1 MPAKEQQDRTLSEY
15 VVREAVE
22 KGMDTPLRDVIVEAV
37 DEAEGGSSGGRMLPM
52 AGALVGLGAAAGY
65 LLGSRETDFGAED
78 VSLESVEEPEI
89 IDEVTGDDED
99 SSDEMGGET
108 EPADGSSGSWLRR
121 ILIGVGIVAAVAFAR
136 RRMQSSEEDEWEPIE
151 EFETAV
157 SDEDED
163 EGEDEGEEEEAEAES
178 EDEGEEEEEAEAE
191 QGEEEEE
198 EEE

>member
-22 KGMDTPLRDVIVEAV
+22 KGMDTPLREVIVEAV
-37 DEAEGGSSGGRMLPM
+37 EEAEGGSSGGRTLPL

-65 LLGSRETDFGAED
+65 LLGSRETELESED
-78 VSLESVEEPEI
+78 ISLESVEEPEI
-89 IDEVTGDDED
+89 IDEVTGDGED
-99 SSDEMGGET
+99 SSDEMGGDVESET
-108 EPADGSSGSWLRR
+108 ADGSSGSWLRR

-157 SDEDED
+157 SDEDE
-163 EGEDEGEEEEAEAES
+163 GEEEAEGEEEEAEAES
-178 EDEGEEEEEAEAE
+178 EDEEEAEAE
-191 QGEEEEE
+191 QDEEEEE
-198 EEE
+198 EE

>member
-37 DEAEGGSSGGRMLPM
+37 DEAEGGSSGGRTLPL

-99 SSDEMGGET
+99 SSDEMGGALESET
-108 EPADGSSGSWLRR
+108 ADGSSGSWLRR

-157 SDEDED
+157 SDEDE
-163 EGEDEGEEEEAEAES
+163 GEEEAEGEAEETEAES
-178 EDEGEEEEEAEAE
+178 EDEEEAEAE
-191 QGEEEEE
+191 QDEEEEE
-198 EEE
+198 EEEE

>member
-22 KGMDTPLRDVIVEAV
+22 KGMDTPLREVIVEAV
-37 DEAEGGSSGGRMLPM
+37 EEAEGGSSGGRTIPL

-65 LLGSRETDFGAED
+65 LLGSRETELESED
-78 VSLESVEEPEI
+78 ISLESVEEPEI
-89 IDEVTGDDED
+89 IDEVTGDGED
-99 SSDEMGGET
+99 SSDEMGGDVESET
-108 EPADGSSGSWLRR
+108 ADGSSGSWLRR

-157 SDEDED
+157 SDEDE
-163 EGEDEGEEEEAEAES
+163 GEEEAEGEEEEAEAES
-178 EDEGEEEEEAEAE
+178 EDEEEAEAE
-191 QGEEEEE
+191 QDEEEEE
-198 EEE
+198 EE

>member
-37 DEAEGGSSGGRMLPM
+37 DEAEGGSSGGRTLPL

-99 SSDEMGGET
+99 SSDEMGGAVESET
-108 EPADGSSGSWLRR
+108 TDGSSGSWLRR

-157 SDEDED
+157 SDEDE
-163 EGEDEGEEEEAEAES
+163 GEEESEGEEEETEAES
-178 EDEGEEEEEAEAE
+178 EDEEEAEGE
-191 QGEEEEE
+191 DEETEEEEE
-198 EEE
+198 E

>member
-22 KGMDTPLRDVIVEAV
+22 KGMDTPLREVIVEAV
-37 DEAEGGSSGGRMLPM
+37 EEAEGGSSGGRTLPL

-65 LLGSRETDFGAED
+65 LLGSRETELESED
-78 VSLESVEEPEI
+78 ISLESVEEPEI
-89 IDEVTGDDED
+89 IDEVTGDED
-99 SSDEMGGET
+99 SSDEMGGDVESET
-108 EPADGSSGSWLRR
+108 ADGSSGSWLRR

-157 SDEDED
+157 SDEDE
-163 EGEDEGEEEEAEAES
+163 GEEEAEGEEEEAEAES
-178 EDEGEEEEEAEAE
+178 EDEEEAEAE
-191 QGEEEEE
+191 QDEEEEE
-198 EEE
+198 EE

>member
-22 KGMDTPLRDVIVEAV
+22 KGMDTPLREVIVEAV
-37 DEAEGGSSGGRMLPM
+37 EEAEGGSSGGRTLPL

-65 LLGSRETDFGAED
+65 LLGSRETELESGDI
-78 VSLESVEEPEI
+78 SLESVEEPEI
-89 IDEVTGDDED
+89 IDEVTGDED
-99 SSDEMGGET
+99 SSDEMGGDVESET
-108 EPADGSSGSWLRR
+108 ADGSSGSWLRR

-157 SDEDED
+157 SDEDE
-163 EGEDEGEEEEAEAES
+163 GEEEAEAEGEEEEAEAES
-178 EDEGEEEEEAEAE
+178 EDEEEAEAE
-191 QGEEEEE
+191 QDEEEEE
-198 EEE
+198 EE